1 MKDIQI
7 GFPTESDWTWI
18 VERHAETAWAS
29 LTPELQV
36 AVSIQ
41 MVRDSLAEQT
51 AKFRAEHGATNQV
64 FIARSFDGKE
74 AGYVW
79 VGQVKSA
86 FTGATQ
92 AHILNLFVVDDFR
105 GRGIGARLMAQA
117 EDWARQ
123 QKLERI
129 GLSVA
134 AHNKFAL
141 GLYENLEYKT
151 ESLRMFKNLE
161 PSFQDEKTKTSYK
174 EELAQN
180 ETTAL
185 A

>member
-7 GFPTESDWTWI
+7 GFPTEDEWPWI
-18 VERHAETAWAS
+18 IERHAETAWAS

-41 MVRDSLAEQT
+41 MVRNSLAEQT
-51 AKFRAEHGATNQV
+51 AKFRAEHGVTNQV
-64 FIARSFDGKE
+64 FIARSIDGKE

-86 FTGATQ
+86 FTGETQ

-105 GRGIGARLMAQA
+105 GRGIGTQLMAKA
-117 EDWARQ
+117 EEWARQ
-123 QKLERI
+123 RKLKRI

-134 AHNKFAL
+134 VHNTDAL
-141 GLYENLEYKT
+141 GLYQKLKYTT
-151 ESLRMFKNLE
+151 ETLRLFKKIE
-161 PSFQDEKTKTSYK
+161 G
-174 EELAQN
+174 
-180 ETTAL
+180 
-185 A
+185 